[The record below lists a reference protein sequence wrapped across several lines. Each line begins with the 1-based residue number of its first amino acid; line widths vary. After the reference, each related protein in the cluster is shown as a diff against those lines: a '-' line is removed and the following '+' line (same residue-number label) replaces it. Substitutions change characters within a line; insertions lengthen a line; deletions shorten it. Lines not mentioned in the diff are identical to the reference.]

1 MKAFCILVAMALSLT
16 NSQAQIKWMTPVAP
30 KTTIKTE
37 SDGKSKQ
44 TQSGSSTPNPV
55 GDMMG
60 TLGGMIRGGSGSM
73 TNDKAANG
81 LKEVLNVGTASAT
94 SNLGKVDGFLANA
107 AVKILLP
114 PEARKVESTLRG
126 LGMGSVC
133 DQVITSVNRAA
144 EGAVVEAKP
153 IFIQAIKSMTIS
165 DAIGILTGGDGAA
178 TNYLRRTSGEVLKQR
193 MQPIIKTNLDRT
205 QATRYWGDAINQYN
219 NVPLVQKAN
228 PDLSQFVTEKAID
241 GIFFMI
247 AVEEKSIR
255 ANPAA
260 RVGSVLT
267 EVFGWAD
274 SQKK

>member
-1 MKAFCILVAMALSLT
+1 MKAFCILAAMALSLT
-16 NSQAQIKWMTPVAP
+16 NAQAQIKWRTPAAP
-30 KTTIKTE
+30 KMPTKTE
-37 SDGKSKQ
+37 SDGNSKQ
-44 TQSGSSTPNPV
+44 TQSGSSTSNPV

-60 TLGGMIRGGSGSM
+60 TLGGMMRGGSGSM

-81 LKEVLNVGTASAT
+81 LKEALNVGTAAAT

-193 MQPIIKTNLDRT
+193 MQPIIKSNLDRT
-205 QATRYWGDAINQYN
+205 QATRYWGDVLNQYN
-219 NVPLVQKAN
+219 KVPLVQKAN

-260 RVGSVLT
+260 RIGSVLT

-274 SQKK
+274 TQKK

>member
-1 MKAFCILVAMALSLT
+1 MKVLCILVAMALTLS
-16 NSQAQIKWMTPVAP
+16 NAQAQIKWRTPAKPKAP
-30 KTTIKTE
+30 TKTE
-37 SDGKSKQ
+37 SSGSSTQ
-44 TQSGSSTPNPV
+44 TQSGSSTSNPV

-60 TLGGMIRGGSGSM
+60 TLGGMVRGGSGSM

-81 LKEVLNVGTASAT
+81 LKEALNVGTAAAT
-94 SNLGKVDGFLANA
+94 NNLGKVDGFLANA

-114 PEARKVESTLRG
+114 PEARRVESTLRG

-193 MQPIIKTNLDRT
+193 MQPIIKSNLDRT

-219 NVPLVQKAN
+219 KIPLVQKAN

-241 GIFFMI
+241 GVFLMI

-260 RVGSVLT
+260 RIGSILT

>member
-30 KTTIKTE
+30 KTPIKTE

-81 LKEVLNVGTASAT
+81 LKEALNVGTASAT

-144 EGAVVEAKP
+144 EGAVV
-153 IFIQAIKSMTIS
+153 
-165 DAIGILTGGDGAA
+165 
-178 TNYLRRTSGEVLKQR
+178 
-193 MQPIIKTNLDRT
+193 
-205 QATRYWGDAINQYN
+205 
-219 NVPLVQKAN
+219 
-228 PDLSQFVTEKAID
+228 
-241 GIFFMI
+241 
-247 AVEEKSIR
+247 
-255 ANPAA
+255 
-260 RVGSVLT
+260 
-267 EVFGWAD
+267 
-274 SQKK
+274 